1 MDNEKQPSGLEEEKW
16 LEELLAS
23 PDPLAF
29 VEADLESGQTPA
41 PVLSPESVIEEAPT
55 EATSAPERTIEE
67 TPTVQTAPIPAA
79 EPVPEPIAEPEIF
92 KDDEFRAA
100 FGEGE
105 ELNQVF
111 SNQPITPATP
121 ETTEPEDEDAEDTKE
136 NVPMEKGRPKRKS
149 GYGLLGIPHLLS
161 AAIWLGIIIVIGI
174 SIGRM
179 AWLVAADVLGF
190 NREPITMT
198 FTISEE
204 DDIDSIAAKL
214 HKAGLIDYEGLFKL
228 YCDITDAHEKIVP
241 GTYTVNDPADK
252 DNLNIVYDYMALVS
266 LMSPHTSGLTVVDDL
281 RIPEG
286 YTCAQIFQLLE
297 DHNVCTVE
305 ALEEYAANG
314 ELDEYWFLQGVER
327 GDKYCLE
334 GYLFPD
340 TYDFY
345 ENDEPERVLEK
356 MLDAFDYYFTDSMRS
371 DLEALNDHL
380 AQMMEDNGYG
390 SDYIN
395 EHIYTI
401 REVVIIA
408 SMIEKE
414 AANNL
419 ESFTV
424 SSVIYNRLTN
434 ANKFPYLNVDATI
447 VYALNGKADLTE
459 EDLKLDHPYNTY
471 TNQGLCPGPI
481 SSPSQNSLAAALD
494 PEETDYY
501 YYAYDPSTEE
511 HHFSKTYEDHLAF
524 LETLE
529 DAE

>member
-1 MDNEKQPSGLEEEKW
+1 MDNEKQPDALEEEKW

-29 VEADLESGQTPA
+29 VEADLAEPA
-41 PVLSPESVIEEAPT
+41 K
-55 EATSAPERTIEE
+55 E
-67 TPTVQTAPIPAA
+67 TPFPEPPA
-79 EPVPEPIAEPEIF
+79 EPVPPVQEPTVPDPIPAPIPEPAPEPETF

-111 SNQPITPATP
+111 SDQPLPAPEPERPEEP
-121 ETTEPEDEDAEDTKE
+121 ETDDVEEPEEDA
-136 NVPMEKGRPKRKS
+136 PMEKGRPKRKS
-149 GYGLLGIPHLLS
+149 GYGLLGIPHILS
-161 AAIWLGIIIVIGI
+161 TVIWLAIIVVIGV

-179 AWLVAADVLGF
+179 IWLVAADVLGF

-198 FTISEE
+198 FTIAEG
-204 DDIDSIAAKL
+204 DDIDAIASKL
-214 HKAGLIDYEGLFKL
+214 RKAGLIDYEGLFKL
-228 YCDITDAHEKIVP
+228 YCDITDADEKIVP
-241 GTYTVNDPADK
+241 GTYTVNDPTDE

-266 LMSPHTSGLTVVDDL
+266 LMSPHSSGLVVVDDL

-297 DHNVCTVE
+297 DNNVCTVE
-305 ALEEYAANG
+305 TLEEYAANG
-314 ELDEYWFLQGVER
+314 ELDEYWFLEGVKR

-345 ENDEPERVLEK
+345 ENDDPERVLEK
-356 MLDAFDYYFTDSMRS
+356 MLDAFDYYFTDTMRS
-371 DLEALNDHL
+371 DLEALNDRL
-380 AQMMEDNGYG
+380 AEMMEDNGYG

-414 AANNL
+414 TANNL

-434 ANKFPYLNVDATI
+434 AGKFPYLNIDATI
-447 VYALNGKADLTE
+447 VYALGGKSDLTE
-459 EDLKLDHPYNTY
+459 EDLKIDSPYNTY
-471 TNQGLCPGPI
+471 TNPGLCPGPI
-481 SSPSQNSLAAALD
+481 SNPSQNSLAAALD

-501 YYAYDPSTEE
+501 YYAFDPNTEE
-511 HHFSKTYEDHLAF
+511 HHFSKTYDDHLEF
-524 LETLE
+524 LKSLE
-529 DAE
+529 GGE